1 MPALLDH
8 EPWAFPA
15 GAAMQLYLS
24 VADHKPPQ
32 NLGAS
37 RNNHF
42 ITHNSVSQNLGGSGG
57 TLISAPCCV
66 GWSGPPGA
74 RGSKVSPLTCLGSCC
89 LLSAGGLSSPP
100 HSLPPTGQPG
110 LFTWQLGSKSKSETC
125 KST

>member
-66 GWSGPPGA
+66 G
-74 RGSKVSPLTCLGSCC
+74 
-89 LLSAGGLSSPP
+89 
-100 HSLPPTGQPG
+100 
-110 LFTWQLGSKSKSETC
+110 
-125 KST
+125 